1 MIFIQSK
8 FIELVNKGMV
18 QLNMGAHW
26 TDVRDIQRDGLKY
39 GNDGAY
45 YAEIPFVKIQ
55 DVAVGRMVR
64 RSRSPV
70 FQYGFYGGAIV
81 YNLKEGI
88 QEIFQGIQDVR
99 ETVRLNEAAQRSFYI
114 SFVYTPE

>member
-1 MIFIQSK
+1 MIFLRGK
-8 FIELVNKGMV
+8 FIQLVNEGTVAVK
-18 QLNMGAHW
+18 MGAHW

-45 YAEIPFVKIQ
+45 CAEIPFVKIQ
-55 DVAVGRMVR
+55 DVAVGRM
-64 RSRSPV
+64 RSRV

-88 QEIFQGIQDVR
+88 QEILQGIQDVR
-99 ETVRLNEAAQRSFYI
+99 ETVRLNEAA
-114 SFVYTPE
+114 